1 MKRTRSNQSG
11 FTLVELLIVVIIVG
25 ILAAVA
31 IPLYR
36 GATKG
41 AYGTEADAALGMI
54 KSQIRSV
61 QTATVAG
68 DFSTLVTNYGASLPV
83 RVADVPELNL
93 SANDLMGTYFSSE
106 SYKIHT
112 LTNTTFLIK
121 AQGDSSTASGAAA
134 VAGLT
139 RTMDQDGTQTD
150 GP

>member
-1 MKRTRSNQSG
+1 MKMTRSNQSG

-41 AYGTEADAALGMI
+41 AYGTEADAALGRI

-68 DFSTLVTNYGASLPV
+68 DLSALSTKYTTLPV
-83 RVADVPELNL
+83 RVSAVTELNL
-93 SANDLMGTYFSSE
+93 ADGDLLGSYFSSR
-106 SYKIHT
+106 SYKIT
-112 LTNTTFLIK
+112 ALTTTTYLIK
-121 AQGDSSTASGAAA
+121 AQGDSSDAPGAAA

-139 RTMDQDGTQTD
+139 RTMDETGTQTD

>member
-1 MKRTRSNQSG
+1 MKMTRSNQSG

-68 DFSTLVTNYGASLPV
+68 DFSTLVTNYPTLPV
-83 RVADVPELNL
+83 RVADVSELNL
-93 SANDLMGTYFSSE
+93 AAGDLLGTYFSSE
-106 SYKIHT
+106 SYHITT

-121 AQGDSSTASGAAA
+121 AQGDSSTAGGAAA

-139 RTMDQDGTQTD
+139 RTMDQNGTQTD